1 MKTVSKRFLLS
12 IFLVLASACAPTSH
26 IRQLREGQV
35 TAQLSLTQE
44 RELPT
49 LEADIAVQRD
59 TLVIQDPE
67 GREVII
73 MKAVK
78 DENGEMVA
86 HETLDAARV
95 TARFRNVAERGG
107 SVDLRFQ
114 ILVPGKMQDSD
125 WQLRFYPDLF
135 VLEDSIRLEPVLIT
149 GSAYRKAQLKG
160 YQQYQRFLDSIA
172 ADSLRFVNR
181 RQLENFLRR
190 NIPAIYSFRT
200 DSSEVSDEA
209 FSSAFGI
216 TEQQALEHY
225 TNQFRVRINRRKIER
240 KGEVFRQYVKSPIVS
255 EGLRLDTVIQ
265 HIGGDI
271 AYEYVQTIRVRPKLR
286 KASVVLGGEI
296 FQDGQVI
303 YRIPPTDPLTFYI
316 SSLSNLADERVRY
329 KTRVISR
336 SVQANTACYIEFEQG
351 QAAIRESLGNNPSE
365 MSRIKQNLLSLVE
378 DKEFDLDS
386 IVITASCSPEGTFSS
401 NEKLS
406 IQRSK
411 AVSDYYQA
419 FLKRRED
426 SLRRS
431 RGVMLSIGGAYQAE
445 KKEPIRFIPRLDAE
459 NWSMLDALVEKDSLL
474 KAADKARYRELSAL
488 DSPDERERGL
498 QRLEAYRY
506 LRENLYPRLRTVRFD
521 FHLHRKG
528 MVKDTVHTTE
538 VDSVYL
544 RGVQALKDR
553 DYEKA
558 LSCLKDYR
566 DYNTAIAYVSLDYNA
581 SAMAILEQL
590 ERTPQVNYMLALL
603 YARKE
608 DAQNAVQ
615 CYLNACHEDRSYIF
629 RGNLDP
635 EIHALIQRYG
645 LHAEKE
651 NSITP

>member
-12 IFLVLASACAPTSH
+12 VFLVLASACAPTSH

-35 TAQLSLTQE
+35 TAQLSLPQE
-44 RELPT
+44 KELPAI
-49 LEADIAVQRD
+49 EADVAVRRD

-107 SVDLRFQ
+107 AVDLRFQ

-581 SAMAILEQL
+581 SAMAILEQM

-635 EIHALIQRYG
+635 EINALIQRYG
-645 LHAEKE
+645 LHAE
-651 NSITP
+651 NP

>member
-12 IFLVLASACAPTSH
+12 VFLVLASACAPTSH

-49 LEADIAVQRD
+49 LEADIAVRRD

-635 EIHALIQRYG
+635 EINALIQRYG
-645 LHAEKE
+645 LHAE
-651 NSITP
+651 NP

>member
-12 IFLVLASACAPTSH
+12 VFLVLASACAPTSH

-35 TAQLSLTQE
+35 TAQLSLPQE
-44 RELPT
+44 KELPAI
-49 LEADIAVQRD
+49 EADVAVRRD

-581 SAMAILEQL
+581 SAMAILEQM

-635 EIHALIQRYG
+635 EINALIQRYG
-645 LHAEKE
+645 LHAE
-651 NSITP
+651 NP